1 MENDFGFFLALCV
14 ADMVHFS
21 VRRLWK
27 MKKYTEHWTVS
38 YIDND
43 IHASD
48 VVGGI
53 DADNDDEADDEDDD
67 DDNDDETDDD
77 DETED
82 DVDDEIEVDVDDE
95 TDDVDDVTFAIVM
108 LHQRKFLTDT
118 FKQHLNIKH
127 LNVINV
133 IIWLLRSL
141 LWKFMSNHN
150 MKVWSVKWNIKLRLV

>member
-1 MENDFGFFLALCV
+1 
-14 ADMVHFS
+14 MVHFS

-67 DDNDDETDDD
+67 DNNDDETDDD

-82 DVDDEIEVDVDDE
+82 DVDDE
-95 TDDVDDVTFAIVM
+95 TDDVTFAIVM
-108 LHQRKFLTDT
+108 LHQKEFLTDT
-118 FKQHLNIKH
+118 FKQHLNI
-127 LNVINV
+127 
-133 IIWLLRSL
+133 
-141 LWKFMSNHN
+141 
-150 MKVWSVKWNIKLRLV
+150 

>member
-1 MENDFGFFLALCV
+1 
-14 ADMVHFS
+14 MVHFL

-53 DADNDDEADDEDDD
+53 DADNDDEADNEDD

-82 DVDDEIEVDVDDE
+82 DVDDETDDVDD
-95 TDDVDDVTFAIVM
+95 DDVTFAIVM
-108 LHQRKFLTDT
+108 LYQRKFLTDT
-118 FKQHLNIKH
+118 FKQHINAKH

-150 MKVWSVKWNIKLRLV
+150 MKVWSLHVKSVKCNMKLRLV